1 MKKPKITKYLIGAEP
16 NKNFDGIHGSIF
28 ASPNINPKSTVYF
41 KDSSITR
48 ARIADDEIR
57 RYVEGVSEAYG
68 RNNKE
73 KI

>member
-1 MKKPKITKYLIGAEP
+1 MKNRKV
-16 NKNFDGIHGSIF
+16 NKNFNKVRNSILKGS
-28 ASPNINPKSTVYF
+28 NINPKDIIYF
-41 KDSSITR
+41 KESSITR